1 MDSSGFGKHVLVVGL
16 GNPGREYASTRH
28 NLGWLAL
35 DELVKQASQVTGW
48 KKKFQGEFTKGTLAG
63 RDCVFLRPETFMN
76 ESGRSVQPAT
86 QFFHVAPRDM
96 IVLHDE
102 LDLPF
107 ADVRVKLGGGHAGHN
122 GLRSLVQHLGTPE
135 FVRVRMGVG
144 RPPPGFAGEV
154 ADYLLSSFTVVER
167 AIVPDIVQKGV
178 EATLKVLTEG
188 VERAMNEANTRPK
201 RPGGEGGS
209 GAGGTK
215 SGGPSGHKGEGQD
228 FARGFASRG
237 EPFGMVP
244 GGSLL
249 QGTRPWGHR
258 PQGDSI
264 TWQLQQRRKN
274 APENTKPSMS

>member
-1 MDSSGFGKHVLVVGL
+1 MDSSGSGKQLLVVGL

-35 DELVKQASQVTGW
+35 DELVKQASHVSGW

-76 ESGRSVQPAT
+76 ESGRSVQPAM
-86 QFFHVAPRDM
+86 QFFHVVARDV

-122 GLRSLVQHLGTPE
+122 GLRSLVQHLGTPD
-135 FVRVRMGVG
+135 FIRVRMGVG
-144 RPPPGFAGEV
+144 RPPAGFAGEV
-154 ADYLLSSFTVVER
+154 PDYLLSSFSAVER
-167 AIVPDIVQKGV
+167 SIVPEIVEKGV
-178 EATLKVLTEG
+178 QATLKVLTEG

-209 GAGGTK
+209 GTGGSKGNNPTGK
-215 SGGPSGHKGEGQD
+215 KGEGQE
-228 FARGFASRG
+228 FARSLASRV

-249 QGTRPWGHR
+249 QGIVPGAIVHKETPSHGNSSRGAEARP
-258 PQGDSI
+258 
-264 TWQLQQRRKN
+264 
-274 APENTKPSMS
+274 